1 MKLFFKLKH
10 RKIQQQ
16 KLNSHLTPIWKNF
29 IYKMEKTRRTLLY
42 LQKVKTNF
50 HQYKKNISEN
60 NEKVSKAIE
69 NILQVRLKTR
79 ILK

>member
-1 MKLFFKLKH
+1 
-10 RKIQQQ
+10 
-16 KLNSHLTPIWKNF
+16 
-29 IYKMEKTRRTLLY
+29 MEKTRRTLLY
-42 LQKVKTNF
+42 PQKVKTNF
-50 HQYKKNISEN
+50 DQDQKNILEN